1 MINWDH
7 CIYLGLHDIIS
18 SYFAFSMSDSSDY
31 YEEPSTDEEASAP
44 GPSVSA
50 AAPAQ
55 SSSASSAVSSGSASA
70 LSASV
75 VPATSAASSSG
86 SSSSEPVA
94 GPNRPDTSVP
104 VGSPVVSVPLPGRRP
119 AGVLLP
125 GELRDPGVET
135 FMGIYNRGEL
145 GQLENWVEQSRRTR
159 PYAGFMVGHPPIS
172 CSFASLLLQLYGRYW
187 ESRLLSMSGD
197 VILFSLGA
205 YIRGYSRL
213 TSFQRGQFRRL
224 WPAWNQAKRARQLQL
239 LAEEGGLLVVE

>member
-1 MINWDH
+1 MKNEYYIVSRITRVNIDIINWNH

-44 GPSVSA
+44 RPSVSA

-94 GPNRPDTSVP
+94 RPSRPDTSVP
-104 VGSPVVSVPLPGRRP
+104 VGSPVVSVPQPGRRP

-125 GELRDPGVET
+125 GELRDPGAET

-159 PYAGFMVGHPPIS
+159 PYAGFMVGHPPIPVALPVCC
-172 CSFASLLLQLYGRYW
+172 CSSTGGIG
-187 ESRLLSMSGD
+187 SRDFCLCQE
-197 VILFSLGA
+197 
-205 YIRGYSRL
+205 
-213 TSFQRGQFRRL
+213 T
-224 WPAWNQAKRARQLQL
+224 
-239 LAEEGGLLVVE
+239 